1 MQVARQT
8 PSQINYN
15 HLFLLAFYGFLKQAR
30 EMLQQCERQR
40 QEDRLRLT
48 RD

>member
-8 PSQINYN
+8 PFQVDFNP
-15 HLFLLAFYGFLKQAR
+15 LFLLVFYWILKQAQ

-48 RD
+48 CD